1 MMIKGNIKNSTRAK
15 PILRFLSKRKGKKLG
30 NLLIGNVQMKT
41 EVIFVA
47 AARIS
52 YYVHIP
58 RVIIRQPVKKFLFSH
73 FDPLPFP
80 NECHIVNEWMKSN
93 AID

>member
-58 RVIIRQPVKKFLFSH
+58 WVIIRQPVKNSCFPILTPSH
-73 FDPLPFP
+73 FPMNVIL
-80 NECHIVNEWMKSN
+80 
-93 AID
+93 